1 MKSSLK
7 PKQST
12 KSAAS
17 RTPSKRSKSAIA
29 PAQTSARR
37 SAPKTAPAAGKAVA
51 KLPAESPLPA
61 QAPVVTLPPA
71 AVPEPAR
78 CAKIVATLGPSC
90 STEETFRRLVQAGL
104 DVARLNF
111 SHGSHA
117 QKAELIQMVR
127 KVAREE
133 SKPICI
139 LADLQGPKIRTG
151 KLKDHKAVL
160 LVAGKRLTITPRE
173 IEGSAALVGTTFKT
187 LAENLEPGSRILLSD
202 GLIEL
207 SVAALDGADVVCEIV
222 NGGMLGENK
231 GINLPGIPVKVPSL
245 TEKDEEDLIFAISQG
260 VDTVAV
266 SFVRTADD
274 VRHVKRRLAALK
286 SDAWVIAKLEK
297 PQAIEHLDSILEVAD
312 GIMVARGDLGVEVP
326 PEKVPAIQKHIIRR
340 AAEYRKPVITATQ
353 MLESMIENPRPT
365 RAEASDVANA
375 IYDGTDAV
383 MLSGETAAGK
393 YPVEAVAMM
402 AKIVTETEHQ
412 IRIADS
418 LPQLAHPR
426 PAHLSVA
433 ETICECMAHAA
444 QDLDLAAIAIFTES
458 GSTARL
464 LSKYRP
470 EPPIYALSPHQA
482 VINRSMLLW
491 GTYPILCERFRDTDK
506 LVHMAEVILEARGL
520 VSERQVFGIVA
531 GTQTLSGATNFMRLH
546 MVGDRDAEPT
556 QRRNKRR

>member
-1 MKSSLK
+1 MKSNVKSKSSAKTQKSQTAKTAPK
-7 PKQST
+7 PR
-12 KSAAS
+12 SAAS
-17 RTPSKRSKSAIA
+17 L
-29 PAQTSARR
+29 
-37 SAPKTAPAAGKAVA
+37 PAAATD
-51 KLPAESPLPA
+51 PLTPQA
-61 QAPVVTLPPA
+61 APVVPDLLS
-71 AVPEPAR
+71 PERPR
-78 CAKIVATLGPSC
+78 RAKIVATLGPAC
-90 STEETFRRLVQAGL
+90 STEEVFRELVRAGL

-117 QKAELIQMVR
+117 QKAELIRMVR
-127 KVAREE
+127 KVAQEE
-133 SKPICI
+133 NKPICI

-151 KLKDHKAVL
+151 KLKGHKPVL
-160 LVAGKRLTITPRE
+160 LVAGQRLTITPHE
-173 IEGSAALVGTTFKT
+173 MEGTAAKVSTTFTT

-207 SVAALDGADVVCEIV
+207 SVERLVANRQGGFDVVCLIV

-245 TEKDEEDLIFAISQG
+245 TEKDEEDLIFAIGQG
-260 VDTVAV
+260 VDTIAV

-274 VRHVKRRLAALK
+274 VRHVKGRLAALK
-286 SDAWVIAKLEK
+286 SDAWIIAKLEK

-340 AAEYRKPVITATQ
+340 AAEYRTPVITATQ

-383 MLSGETAAGK
+383 MLSAETAAGK
-393 YPVEAVAMM
+393 YPVQAIAMM

-412 IRIADS
+412 IRTGER
-418 LPQLAHPR
+418 LPALARVR
-426 PAHLSVA
+426 PARLSVA

-444 QDLDLAAIAIFTES
+444 QDLDLGAIAIFTET
-458 GSTARL
+458 GATARL

-470 EPPIYALSPHQA
+470 ETPIYALSPHQA
-482 VINRSMLLW
+482 AVNRCMLLW
-491 GTYPILCERFRDTDK
+491 GTFPILCGRFRDTDK
-506 LVHMAEVILEARGL
+506 LVSMAEIMLESRGYIRQ
-520 VSERQVFGIVA
+520 RQVVGIVA
-531 GTQTLSGATNFMRLH
+531 GTRTRSGATNFMRLH
-546 MVGDRDAEPT
+546 MVGDHDTDLAKTRKT
-556 QRRNKRR
+556 KKKK

>member
-1 MKSSLK
+1 MKS
-7 PKQST
+7 KQ
-12 KSAAS
+12 KSKKKS
-17 RTPSKRSKSAIA
+17 RELS
-29 PAQTSARR
+29 
-37 SAPKTAPAAGKAVA
+37 
-51 KLPAESPLPA
+51 SPLTPLAAQIPA
-61 QAPVVTLPPA
+61 TPIEAEHP
-71 AVPEPAR
+71 R
-78 CAKIVATLGPSC
+78 RAKIVGTLGPAC
-90 STEETFRRLVQAGL
+90 STEDGFRALVRAGL

-111 SHGSHA
+111 SHGSHE
-117 QKAELIQMVR
+117 QKAELIRMVR

-133 SKPICI
+133 GKPICI

-151 KLKDHKAVL
+151 KLKDHKPVL
-160 LVAGKRLTITPRE
+160 LVEGQRLTITPRE
-173 IEGSAALVGTTFKT
+173 IEGTAALVGTTFTT

-207 SVAALDGADVVCEIV
+207 SVDRVEGVDVVCKII

-245 TEKDEEDLIFAISQG
+245 TEKDEEDLIFAVGQD

-274 VRHVKRRLAALK
+274 VRHVKNRLIALK
-286 SDAWVIAKLEK
+286 SDAWIIAKLEK

-375 IYDGTDAV
+375 IYDGSDAV
-383 MLSGETAAGK
+383 MLSAESAAGK
-393 YPVEAVAMM
+393 YPVASVAMM

-412 IRIADS
+412 IRVAER
-418 LPQLAHPR
+418 LPQLAHAR
-426 PAHLSVA
+426 PVRLSVA

-444 QDLDLAAIAIFTES
+444 QDLEVAAIAIFTET
-458 GSTARL
+458 GATARL

-470 EPPIYALSPHQA
+470 GPMIYALSPHQA

-491 GTYPILCERFRDTDK
+491 GTYPILCDRLGDTDK
-506 LVHMAEVILEARGL
+506 LVHMAENILEDLGY
-520 VSERQVFGIVA
+520 VQQGQVVGIVA
-531 GTQTLSGATNFMRLH
+531 GTRTRSGATNFMRLH
-546 MVGDRDAEPT
+546 TIGDQDLDSKESKP
-556 QRRNKRR
+556 KKSKKKK